1 MEKKYSNYLTH
12 EEKQEGQS
20 HNDHNHNNLDTPK
33 HDHSSHS
40 HHKHSHGH
48 GGHGH
53 SHDIRDKNSK
63 VLAFCL
69 IMTFTFAFIEGIGG
83 YFTKSIALQS
93 DAVHMLTDAAGLL
106 IAFLANK
113 ISQRA
118 ATVNLTFGYGKA
130 EAIGA
135 LVNCIFTM
143 ILTVGL
149 LIEVIGRFF
158 VPVTVH
164 GFGLFIIAGIGFVVN
179 AIVAFVLSRDSDS
192 LNIKAALIHT
202 LGDLLASGIA
212 IVAGVIIYYTGYS
225 ITDPILSLVVITI
238 LIISNYSLIKKSMI
252 VLMAG
257 VPDYLNYEDVGKD
270 IEAIEGVVAV
280 HDLHIWYMS
289 TNQVALSAHVI
300 ASNPS
305 SWQEILLKC
314 QQMLLAKHKVGH
326 ITLQHEFSHNEA
338 TDTCNI

>member
-1 MEKKYSNYLTH
+1 MEKKYSTYLAH
-12 EEKQEGQS
+12 EESQKGES
-20 HNDHNHNNLDTPK
+20 HDDHNHNNLDTPK
-33 HDHSSHS
+33 HSHN
-40 HHKHSHGH
+40 HGHSHGH
-48 GGHGH
+48 SHAGH

-69 IMTFTFAFIEGIGG
+69 IITFAFAFVEGLGG
-83 YFTKSIALQS
+83 YFTHSIALQS

-143 ILTVGL
+143 VLTLGL
-149 LIEVIGRFF
+149 LFEVIGRFF
-158 VPVTVH
+158 VPVEVH
-164 GFGLFIIAGIGFVVN
+164 GVGLFVIAGIGFIVN
-179 AIVAFVLSRDSDS
+179 AIVAFILSRDSSS
-192 LNIKAALIHT
+192 LNMRAALIHT
-202 LGDLLASGIA
+202 MGDLLASAIA
-212 IVAGVIIYYTGYS
+212 IAAGLIIYFTGFS
-225 ITDPILSLVVITI
+225 IADPILSLIVITI
-238 LIISNYSLIKKSMI
+238 LIVSNYTLIKQSMI

-300 ASNPS
+300 AENPS
-305 SWQEILLKC
+305 SWQDILLNS
-314 QQMLLAKHKVGH
+314 QHMLLSKHKIGH

-338 TDTCNI
+338 TDTCKV